1 MKRLAV
7 LALAALAAA
16 CAPRSRPAAE
26 VSTPAR
32 AAGALAIEA
41 TQVPLSE
48 ANPALTTLGELTYA
62 GGLALTARD
71 PRFGGLSG
79 LDQTKDGLLAVT
91 DSGDLLR
98 LKVRLDRA
106 GRLTGVTDAA
116 LLPLHDEQGRS
127 LSGEKTP
134 GDAEGLAVL
143 PDGAFAVSFEQRHR
157 IALHADL
164 AAPGRLLTS
173 PDPAALGSNEGMEA
187 LADAGTEPAALL
199 VGAEGGRL
207 WLCPATPE
215 AKDSA
220 ACRERPLSQ
229 PFDRAFK
236 LTGLDRAH
244 GPASPLVAVFR
255 AFDPLR
261 GARIVIAE
269 LRPEGDGYA
278 ARELSRLAAPLTVDN
293 FEAVVIDDA
302 PRPNGARRL
311 YLLSDDNFSSRQR
324 TLLLAFDWRPPAPP
338 KPEPK

>member
-1 MKRLAV
+1 MRRRLAV

-26 VSTPAR
+26 AAAPAPA

-48 ANPALTTLGELTYA
+48 ANPALTTIGELTYA

-71 PRFGGLSG
+71 ARFGGLSG
-79 LDQTKDGLLAVT
+79 LDQTGDGLLAAT

-98 LKVRLDRA
+98 FKVRRDRA
-106 GRLTGVTDAA
+106 GKLTGVTGAA

-143 PDGAFAVSFEQRHR
+143 SDGAFAVSFEQRHR

-173 PDPAALGSNEGMEA
+173 PDPAAFGSNEGMEA
-187 LADAGTEPAALL
+187 LADVGTDPAALL
-199 VGAEGGRL
+199 VGSEGGRL
-207 WLCPATPE
+207 WLCPAAPP
-215 AKDSA
+215 AKGAPA
-220 ACRERPLSQ
+220 ACGERPLSQ
-229 PFDRAFK
+229 PFDREFK

-244 GPASPLVAVFR
+244 GPDGSLVAVFR

-278 ARELSRLAAPLTVDN
+278 ARELGRLAAPLTVDN
-293 FEAVVIDDA
+293 FEAIVIDDA

-324 TLLLAFDWRPPAPP
+324 TLLLAFDWRPRA
-338 KPEPK
+338 